1 MRPPPNHPCDMS
13 RYLFR
18 RLLLTIPVLF
28 FVSLIVFSLIALIP
42 GDPAR
47 IMLGEEV
54 SREALE
60 VLRKEMGLDRPMIV
74 RYLIWMSHVLRGDL
88 GGSVRDGRSVT
99 LTLIQKIPV
108 TAELAVTSL
117 LVSWAIAV
125 PAGALAAWKRRTI
138 LDYGATTVALAGIS
152 IPNFWLGIMLIYLL
166 AVNARLLP
174 PSGYVEPWVDLSRNL
189 KLMVMPSIVLG
200 TALAALVM
208 RLLRSSMIEVLG
220 SDYIRT
226 AKAKG
231 LSDRVLVIRHAM
243 KNAMI
248 PVATIMGLQLGGLL
262 GGAVITET
270 IFAVPGLGRLAVES
284 ILTRDYPMVQGVVLF
299 AALAVVTAN
308 LLVDLAYAFL
318 DPRIRLEERAG

>member
-1 MRPPPNHPCDMS
+1 MT

-28 FVSLIVFSLIALIP
+28 FVSLIVFALIALIP

-47 IMLGEEV
+47 IMLGEEA
-54 SREALE
+54 SRESLE
-60 VLRKEMGLDRPMIV
+60 VLRKQMGLDRPMLV
-74 RYLIWMSHVLRGDL
+74 RYLIWMGRVVQGDL
-88 GGSVRDGRSVT
+88 GQSVRDGRSVA
-99 LTLIQKIPV
+99 LTLVQKIPV

-117 LVSWAIAV
+117 LIAWAIAV
-125 PAGALAAWKRRTI
+125 PAGALAAWRRRSMV
-138 LDYGATTVALAGIS
+138 DYAATTVALAGIS

-166 AVNARLLP
+166 AVNWRWLP
-174 PSGYVEPWVDLSRNL
+174 PSGYVEPWIDLGRNL
-189 KLMVMPSIVLG
+189 RLMIMPSIVLG

-226 AKAKG
+226 ARAKG
-231 LSDRVLVIRHAM
+231 LADTTLVVRHAM

-270 IFAVPGLGRLAVES
+270 IFAVPGVGRLAVES

-299 AALAVVTAN
+299 AAVAVVAVN
-308 LLVDLAYAFL
+308 LLVDVAYALL
-318 DPRIRLEERAG
+318 DPRIRLEEQA

>member
-1 MRPPPNHPCDMS
+1 MT

-18 RLLLTIPVLF
+18 RLVLTIPVLF

-47 IMLGEEV
+47 IMLGEEP
-54 SREALE
+54 SKEALE
-60 VLRKEMGLDRPMIV
+60 ALRKQMGLDRPLIV
-74 RYLIWMSHVLRGDL
+74 RYVIWMGRVVQGDL
-88 GGSVRDGRSVT
+88 GQSVRDGRSVALT
-99 LTLIQKIPV
+99 LTQKIPV

-117 LVSWAIAV
+117 LVAWAIAI
-125 PAGALAAWKRRTI
+125 PAGALAAWKRRSVV
-138 LDYGATTVALAGIS
+138 DYAATTVSLAGIS

-166 AVNARLLP
+166 AVNLRWLP
-174 PSGYVEPWVDLSRNL
+174 PSGYVEPWVDLGRNL
-189 KLMVMPSIVLG
+189 RLMIMPSIVLG

-226 AKAKG
+226 ARAKG
-231 LSDRVLVIRHAM
+231 LADATLVVRHAM

-270 IFAVPGLGRLAVES
+270 IFAVPGVGRLAVES

-299 AALAVVTAN
+299 AAVAVVAVN
-308 LLVDLAYAFL
+308 LLVDVAYALL
-318 DPRIRLEERAG
+318 DPRIRLEERA